1 MHALRH
7 LAVVKAQQKEFA
19 LAMDV
24 RDAADRLCE
33 DQRLSAERAVLDDA
47 RSVSDIATLLAKQGR
62 ELGEL
67 RARHR
72 ATRARLDRELA
83 SWGETGEPRGPERS
97 DETEADSAPGP
108 ATSSPAPRALA
119 APAAVVTPSWGA
131 FRTPAGE
138 TRRHA
143 GTATKAFLEAGGHRF
158 EAGGVSS
165 RFPEAENVSLAI
177 RALDFDVSSDAG
189 DETALRGGSTQTTP
203 RKTPRGY
210 DKPPDTRDARPRPA
224 SAWSRFGRRRS
235 WLRRPSANAEAVAA
249 AGVGSS
255 SSRSSPGRHSPSPW
269 ETTKDSSW
277 GNRNTEGTTAPSPGT
292 QTRSRA
298 VLLSIPRLALPAGE
312 ARAAEREDWRA
323 VSSGAPADVAP
334 PTAADDWRSLAMMR
348 AWDPETRAAA
358 ARASGEYRAALDV
371 VSSDANDPK
380 RTANRGFAGA
390 ASAAETDR
398 VSFLGRRDR
407 SYSSDLVG
415 FDDRENAQDA
425 AWARRGPT
433 GPTGRR
439 APGRIE
445 DARTAAAEKKRD
457 DDDATTWTRRGASLR
472 RQLCGVGE
480 SRRRSVR
487 APPVAVDASAPF
499 VHETLRPLDDE
510 RIREEDA
517 RVRAGGGA
525 KGRLPTGAFFETR
538 RGSLAETTRAGAP
551 SPSNRTRD
559 ATPVSV
565 RT

>member
-1 MHALRH
+1 
-7 LAVVKAQQKEFA
+7 
-19 LAMDV
+19 MDV

-235 WLRRPSANAEAVAA
+235 WLRRPSANAE
-249 AGVGSS
+249 S
-255 SSRSSPGRHSPSPW
+255 GRRGGRRFFFFSFF
-269 ETTKDSSW
+269 
-277 GNRNTEGTTAPSPGT
+277 
-292 QTRSRA
+292 
-298 VLLSIPRLALPAGE
+298 
-312 ARAAEREDWRA
+312 
-323 VSSGAPADVAP
+323 SGAPLAIALG
-334 PTAADDWRSLAMMR
+334 DD
-348 AWDPETRAAA
+348 E
-358 ARASGEYRAALDV
+358 
-371 VSSDANDPK
+371 
-380 RTANRGFAGA
+380 GF
-390 ASAAETDR
+390 
-398 VSFLGRRDR
+398 V
-407 SYSSDLVG
+407 
-415 FDDRENAQDA
+415 
-425 AWARRGPT
+425 
-433 GPTGRR
+433 
-439 APGRIE
+439 
-445 DARTAAAEKKRD
+445 
-457 DDDATTWTRRGASLR
+457 
-472 RQLCGVGE
+472 VGE
-480 SRRRSVR
+480 
-487 APPVAVDASAPF
+487 
-499 VHETLRPLDDE
+499 
-510 RIREEDA
+510 
-517 RVRAGGGA
+517 
-525 KGRLPTGAFFETR
+525 
-538 RGSLAETTRAGAP
+538 
-551 SPSNRTRD
+551 
-559 ATPVSV
+559 
-565 RT
+565 